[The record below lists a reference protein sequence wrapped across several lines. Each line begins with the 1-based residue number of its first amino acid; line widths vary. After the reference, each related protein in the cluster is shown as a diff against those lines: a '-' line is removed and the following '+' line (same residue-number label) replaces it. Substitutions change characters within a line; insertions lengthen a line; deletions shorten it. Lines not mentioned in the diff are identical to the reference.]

1 MTTDTND
8 CSPNMRTSEQELAR
22 LQGAYDALRRDRDM
36 WERTVFALRAQV
48 WATECSNRAMLSML
62 PFAAGPAEVHI
73 RINHAKNGLLIGLSS
88 AALADLRAGNPAA
101 WEWVDGAVREAVK
114 RRAEEG

>member
-8 CSPNMRTSEQELAR
+8 CGPTTRTPEQELAR

-36 WERTVFALRAQV
+36 WERAVFALRAQV
-48 WATECSNRAMLSML
+48 WATECSNRALLNML
-62 PFAAGPAEVHI
+62 PFAAGPAEAHMRVDCTKH
-73 RINHAKNGLLIGLSS
+73 GLRIGLS
-88 AALADLRAGNPAA
+88 AEALEDLRAGNLAA
-101 WEWVDGAVREAVK
+101 WECVDGAVREAVK